1 MRSEREE
8 ATERVQSENRLDSR
22 GELEVIAAASQS
34 KSDTMEEKI
43 EIKARVSNR
52 GMYGHENFGNMNMH
66 R

>member
-1 MRSEREE
+1 MRSEGEE
-8 ATERVQSENRLDSR
+8 ATERAQGENRLDSR
-22 GELEVIAAASQS
+22 GDLEVIATASQS

>member
-1 MRSEREE
+1 MRPQTEE
-8 ATERVQSENRLDSR
+8 ATKRVQDENRLDSR
-22 GELEVIAAASQS
+22 GDLEVIATASQS

-52 GMYGHENFGNMNMH
+52 GMYGHENFGNMNVH